1 MVQVPLGPREFQ
13 VLLDGQ
19 VPRVHKVEVEQLGGL
34 VNLEEMETLVPL
46 DLREILVGRDHW
58 DQQVQQDPQVHR
70 V

>member
-1 MVQVPLGPREFQ
+1 MVQVPLGPREVR

-19 VPRVHKVEVEQLGGL
+19 APRVHKVEVEQLGGL